1 MRGMN
6 RYLRVYFLPG
16 MLVLAMAIA
25 FLFFVKNRV
34 QDLSRNIKTV
44 NAKILGERESI
55 HVLKAEYSYLTNPKR
70 LRKLTDKNLALS
82 APSND
87 QILDA
92 SQIEVYLNPF
102 VARLEEPLNEA
113 EN

>member
-1 MRGMN
+1 M
-6 RYLRVYFLPG
+6 YFLPG

-44 NAKILGERESI
+44 NTKILSEREKM
-55 HVLKAEYSYLTNPKR
+55 HVLRAEYSYLTNPKR
-70 LRKLTDKNLALS
+70 LKKLADKSLALR

-87 QILDA
+87 QILDT
-92 SQIEVYLNPF
+92 SQIEIYLNSF
-102 VARLEEPLNEA
+102 VAPQDAPLSEA
-113 EN
+113 NN